1 MGLDNFDRPSTS
13 DVNMPLEALRE
24 ELNALDRGLSEL
36 LTRRRDVLTAI
47 RTKIDDTHMHLGS
60 SEEHFA
66 KATGQYSEDRPEVP
80 MDIDRTGHT
89 KDTGRSG
96 W

>member
-1 MGLDNFDRPSTS
+1 MGLDNFDRPATN
-13 DVNMPLEALRE
+13 DVNIPLEALRE
-24 ELNALDRGLSEL
+24 ELNSLDRGLSEL

-66 KATGQYSEDRPEVP
+66 KATGNYSEEKAMVDMPREG
-80 MDIDRTGHT
+80 TT
-89 KDTGRSG
+89 RSG

>member
-1 MGLDNFDRPSTS
+1 MGLDNFDRPATN

-24 ELNALDRGLSEL
+24 ELNALDKGLSEL
-36 LTRRRDVLTAI
+36 LIRRREVTTAI
-47 RTKIDDTHMHLGS
+47 NIKLDDTRMHLGS

-66 KATGQYSEDRPEVP
+66 KATGQYSEERAEIP
-80 MDIDRTGHT
+80 MDIDRTGHN

>member
-1 MGLDNFDRPSTS
+1 MGLDNFDRPSPS
-13 DVNMPLEALRE
+13 EVNMPLEALRE
-24 ELNALDRGLSEL
+24 ELNSLDRGLSEL
-36 LTRRRDVLTAI
+36 LTRRREVTTAI
-47 RTKIDDTHMHLGS
+47 NIKLDDTRMHLGS

-66 KATGQYSEDRPEVP
+66 KATGQYSEDKAEAP
-80 MDIDRTGHT
+80 MDIDRTGQN